1 MSFYMTHCVKILYD
15 ERAEPSAVRG
25 LKLEVETSRL

>member
-1 MSFYMTHCVKILYD
+1 MSFFMTYYVKILYD

-25 LKLEVETSRL
+25 SKLEVETSRL